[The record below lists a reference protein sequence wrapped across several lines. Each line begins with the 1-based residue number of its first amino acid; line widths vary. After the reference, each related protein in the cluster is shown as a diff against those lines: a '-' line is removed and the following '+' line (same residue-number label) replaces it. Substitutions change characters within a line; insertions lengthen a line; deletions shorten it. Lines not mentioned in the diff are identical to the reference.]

1 MKHSKN
7 TAMKKLLLFAT
18 ITLSGMAALA
28 QTTPELTKTAW
39 LTNNTGK
46 AMQAYPNPA
55 AGEVTIQHVSSPER
69 AILSVISTDGRI
81 LLQRTV
87 VPNTLQTQLHIDML
101 SKGIY
106 IVKFETAK
114 GDVRTLQLV
123 KN

>member
-18 ITLSGMAALA
+18 IFLSGIAAQA

-46 AMQAYPNPA
+46 VMQAYPNPA
-55 AGEVTIQHVSSPER
+55 ADEVTIQHVSSPER
-69 AILSVISTDGRI
+69 AVITIISTDGRI

-114 GDVRTLQLV
+114 GDVRTLRLV

>member
-1 MKHSKN
+1 
-7 TAMKKLLLFAT
+7 MKKLFLFAA
-18 ITLSGMAALA
+18 IALSGIAALA

-46 AMQAYPNPA
+46 VMQAYPNPA
-55 AGEVTIQHVSSPER
+55 TDQVIIQHVSSPER
-69 AILSVISTDGRI
+69 AIITIISTDGRI

-87 VPNTLQTQLHIDML
+87 MPNTLQTQLHIDIL

-106 IVKFETAK
+106 IIKFETEK
-114 GDVRTLQLV
+114 GDVRTLRLV

>member
-1 MKHSKN
+1 
-7 TAMKKLLLFAT
+7 MKKLLLFA
-18 ITLSGMAALA
+18 IIIFSGIAAQA

-46 AMQAYPNPA
+46 VMQAYPNPA

-81 LLQRTV
+81 LLQQTV
-87 VPNTLQTQLHIDML
+87 VANTLQTQLHLAML
-101 SKGIY
+101 STGIY

-114 GDVRTLQLV
+114 GDVRTLRLV

>member
-1 MKHSKN
+1 
-7 TAMKKLLLFAT
+7 MKKLLLFAT
-18 ITLSGMAALA
+18 IILSGIAAQA

-55 AGEVTIQHVSSPER
+55 SDEVTIQHVSSPER
-69 AILSVISTDGRI
+69 AILSIISTDGRI
-81 LLQRTV
+81 LLQQTIV
-87 VPNTLQTQLHIDML
+87 ANTLQTRLHIGML

-106 IVKFETAK
+106 IVKFESVK
-114 GDVRTLQLV
+114 GDVRSLRLM

>member
-1 MKHSKN
+1 
-7 TAMKKLLLFAT
+7 MKKLLLFAT
-18 ITLSGMAALA
+18 IIFSGIAAQA

-46 AMQAYPNPA
+46 VMQAYPNPA

-69 AILSVISTDGRI
+69 AVITIICTDGRV
-81 LLQRTV
+81 LLQQTV
-87 VPNTLQTQLHIDML
+87 MPNTLQTQLHIDML
-101 SKGIY
+101 SKGMY

-114 GDVRTLQLV
+114 GDVRTLRLV